1 MTKRPAL
8 INLINVFLSLI
19 IIVLILAIIC
29 LLWII
34 SPMMVS
40 GNSMQNTL
48 QDSDIIWVQKTGYNL
63 QKGDV
68 IVFKRPGADKPPVK
82 RIIATQGDTVQFD
95 MVGGYKVN
103 GEYIDEDYLSF
114 DNDLLYDEYYFTG
127 THQDATVSALL
138 MTTGVIVGENQLFV
152 LGDNRGVSLDSHSY
166 GCIEIDWIIGK
177 VVNK

>member
-1 MTKRPAL
+1 MTKKPAL
-8 INLINVFLSLI
+8 INFINAFLSLV
-19 IIVLILAIIC
+19 IVLLILAIVC

-34 SPMMVS
+34 SPMKVS

-48 QDSDIIWVQKTGYNL
+48 QDSDIIWVQKTGYEL
-63 QKGDV
+63 QKGDI

-95 MVGGYKVN
+95 MAGGYKVN

-114 DNDLLYDEYYFTG
+114 DLARLYDEYYFTG
-127 THQDATVSALL
+127 SHQDATISALL

-152 LGDNRGVSLDSHSY
+152 LGDNRSVSLDSHSY
-166 GCIEIDWIIGK
+166 GCIETDWIIGK